1 MYRKYTYNIYIIVL
15 ILLLAL
21 LPYKIAAQQPYDFEE
36 GGLYFKKAPSRP
48 DAAVYVTAKP
58 SGTGTYSGDIVIPSS
73 IQSNSYDVVGLD
85 NNCFKGCTLNSVTFH
100 VSGPVIGPEFFLSS
114 SCFANCKIE
123 SLDLSVKRFTYTDNC
138 FNKCQIK
145 NLTIGINSIDSNHA
159 IWKELSKTANIG
171 TLHYK
176 HSAGFFSFVTFKDFD
191 FSTATNVEAYYA
203 TSDACNALGSK
214 QTLSLTQA
222 TGKVPANT
230 ALFLYVTD
238 SNNACTIPTATDD
251 DATPLANYPENMK
264 GSITDSYT
272 VQENDNIY
280 ALNKEDHK
288 LHPVSAGVVV
298 IPPGITYLSL
308 QYTRSV
314 IDISAG
320 TTGIEKTET
329 EETGNVVHYDLNG
342 NQIDKHEKGL
352 HIINGRK
359 IIVR

>member
-36 GGLYFKKAPSRP
+36 GGLYFIKDPSRP
-48 DAAVYVTAKP
+48 NVAVYVTAKP
-58 SGTGTYSGDIVIPSS
+58 SGTYSGDIVIPSS

-85 NNCFKGCTLNSVTFH
+85 YKCFEGCTLESVTFP
-100 VSGPVIGPEFFLSS
+100 VSGPAFLLSS
-114 SCFANCKIE
+114 LCFEKCKIE
-123 SLDLSVKRFTYTDNC
+123 YLDLSVTSVNGFTYLDGC
-138 FNKCQIK
+138 FNGCNIK

-203 TSDACNALGSK
+203 TSDACNALGST

-222 TGKVPANT
+222 TGIVPANT
-230 ALFLYVTD
+230 ALFLYATD
-238 SNNACTIPTATDD
+238 SNNACTIPTATG
-251 DATPLANYPENMK
+251 ATSLANYPTEMN
-264 GSITDSYT
+264 GSITASYP

-288 LHPVSAGVVV
+288 LHPVSAGVV

>member
-21 LPYKIAAQQPYDFEE
+21 LPYKIAAKSYDFEE
-36 GGLYFKKAPSRP
+36 DGLYFKIDLSRP
-48 DAAVYVTAKP
+48 YAAVYVTAKP
-58 SGTGTYSGDIVIPSS
+58 SGTYSGDIVIPSS

-85 NNCFKGCTLNSVTFH
+85 NNCFKGCTLNSVTF
-100 VSGPVIGPEFFLSS
+100 PVIGPEFFLSS
-114 SCFANCKIE
+114 SCFANCNIE
-123 SLDLSVKRFTYTDNC
+123 SLDLSVKRFTYTDDC
-138 FNKCQIK
+138 FNECQIK

-159 IWKELSKTANIG
+159 IWEELSKTANID
-171 TLHYK
+171 TLYYK

-191 FSTATNVEAYYA
+191 FSKATNVEAYYA
-203 TSDACNALGSK
+203 TSDACNALGSGSK

-222 TGKVPANT
+222 IGIVPANT
-230 ALFLYVTD
+230 ALFLYATD
-238 SNNACTIPTATDD
+238 SNNACTIPTATE
-251 DATPLANYPENMK
+251 DATPLANYPTEMN
-264 GSITDSYT
+264 GSITASYK
-272 VQENDNIY
+272 VRDNDNIY
-280 ALNKEDHK
+280 ALNKDDHK
-288 LHPVSAGVVV
+288 LHPVSTGVE

-320 TTGIEKTET
+320 TTGVEKTET

-342 NQIDKHEKGL
+342 NQIDKNEKGL

>member
-21 LPYKIAAQQPYDFEE
+21 LPYKIAAQSYDFEE
-36 GGLYFKKAPSRP
+36 DGLYFKKDPSRP
-48 DAAVYVTAKP
+48 NAAVYVTAKP
-58 SGTGTYSGDIVIPSS
+58 SGIGTYSGDIVIPSS
-73 IQSNSYDVVGLD
+73 ILSNSYDVIGLD
-85 NNCFKGCTLNSVTFH
+85 NNCFKGCNLKSVTIP
-100 VSGPVIGPEFFLSS
+100 VSGPAFFLSS
-114 SCFANCKIE
+114 SCFANCNIE
-123 SLDLSVKRFTYTDNC
+123 SLDLSVTRFTYNADC
-138 FNKCQIK
+138 FNGCEIT
-145 NLTIGINSIDSNHA
+145 NLTIGINSIDSNHE

-171 TLHYK
+171 TLYYK

-191 FSTATNVEAYYA
+191 FSTATNVKAYYA

-222 TGKVPANT
+222 TDKVPANT
-230 ALFLYVTD
+230 ALFLYATD
-238 SNNACTIPTATDD
+238 SDNACTIPTATG
-251 DATPLANYPENMK
+251 AKPLTNYPTENMK

-272 VQENDNIY
+272 VLDNDNIY

-288 LHPVSAGVVV
+288 LHPVSAGVV

-342 NQIDKHEKGL
+342 NQIDKNEKGL

>member
-1 MYRKYTYNIYIIVL
+1 ML

-21 LPYKIAAQQPYDFEE
+21 LPYKIAAKSYDFEE
-36 GGLYFKKAPSRP
+36 GGLYFKIDLSRP
-48 DAAVYVTAKP
+48 YAAVYVTANP
-58 SGTGTYSGDIVIPSS
+58 SGPYSGDIVIPSS

-85 NNCFKGCTLNSVTFH
+85 NNCFKGCTLNSVTFL
-100 VSGPVIGPEFFLSS
+100 VSAPVIGPEFFLSS
-114 SCFANCKIE
+114 SCFANCEIE
-123 SLDLSVKRFTYTDNC
+123 SLDLSVKRFTYTDDC
-138 FNKCQIK
+138 FNECQIK

-159 IWKELSKTANIG
+159 IWEELSKTANID
-171 TLHYK
+171 TLYYK

-191 FSTATNVEAYYA
+191 FTATNVKAYYA
-203 TSDACNALGSK
+203 TSDACNALGST

-230 ALFLYVTD
+230 ALFLYATD
-238 SNNACTIPTATDD
+238 SDNACTIPTATE
-251 DATPLANYPENMK
+251 DAKSLTNYPTETK

-288 LHPVSAGVVV
+288 LHPVSAGVV

-329 EETGNVVHYDLNG
+329 EATVEMFSKKAVFTLSSNVVHYDLNG